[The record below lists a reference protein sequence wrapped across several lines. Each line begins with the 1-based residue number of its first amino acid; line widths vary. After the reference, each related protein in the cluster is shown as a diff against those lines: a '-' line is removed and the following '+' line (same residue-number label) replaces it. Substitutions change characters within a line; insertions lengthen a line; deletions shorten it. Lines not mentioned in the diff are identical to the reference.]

1 MAEDS
6 VPQIKTKV
14 NPRQEKKR
22 IGRAMNTR
30 SFPAQKELFNSECC
44 GDSKLILKGL
54 DYKDFIVL
62 PFVNENSGIRRLGLV
77 LDSGKVTSVAPKE
90 TGLKSAPRGRL
101 SCVMQCRE
109 NKSR

>member
-22 IGRAMNTR
+22 IGRAKNMKR
-30 SFPAQKELFNSECC
+30 FLAQKELFNSECC

-62 PFVNENSGIRRLGLV
+62 FVFVTENVPAVSFCSHL
-77 LDSGKVTSVAPKE
+77 
-90 TGLKSAPRGRL
+90 
-101 SCVMQCRE
+101 
-109 NKSR
+109 

>member
-62 PFVNENSGIRRLGLV
+62 FVFVTENVPAVSFCSHL
-77 LDSGKVTSVAPKE
+77 
-90 TGLKSAPRGRL
+90 
-101 SCVMQCRE
+101 
-109 NKSR
+109 